1 MHGGKRK
8 KETLLSSP
16 STHPRLPPLLHAPLA
31 AISAHTAF
39 VQPYATRISSPASNL
54 CLSLTATTTLFL
66 FILKTIFSICSGCP
80 CSIPYPSAITALCS
94 VPYQRRETVVGRA
107 LSALILSVGHRCLQP
122 PLLAQKPE
130 IGRVRV
136 TAAIAAAA
144 APATAAATAAGME
157 SEPVSDADLRE
168 AQTVKRIEEHLTQI
182 FKRDRE
188 PSSATASRAARA
200 SQQRPSLQIK
210 LLPAHMTVEGLNL
223 ALPYSQENQRLLRTL
238 EQGRVPWDELRR
250 HPELHDLR
258 ARAGARCARSRE

>member
-1 MHGGKRK
+1 MLPRKR
-8 KETLLSSP
+8 
-16 STHPRLPPLLHAPLA
+16 
-31 AISAHTAF
+31 
-39 VQPYATRISSPASNL
+39 QRIA
-54 CLSLTATTTLFL
+54 
-66 FILKTIFSICSGCP
+66 
-80 CSIPYPSAITALCS
+80 
-94 VPYQRRETVVGRA
+94 
-107 LSALILSVGHRCLQP
+107 
-122 PLLAQKPE
+122 E

-144 APATAAATAAGME
+144 APATAPAVAAGVE

-188 PSSATASRAARA
+188 QSAKVQAR
-200 SQQRPSLQIK
+200 SGQQRPSLQIK
-210 LLPAHMTVEGLNL
+210 LLPTHMTVEGLNL